1 MSANVEQPARP
12 NESEAEAIVSAEN
25 EATIR
30 ERLATYERDKAAAR
44 PWPEVKA
51 KLLHHSED

>member
-1 MSANVEQPARP
+1 MSAKIETPVRP
-12 NESEAEAIVSAEN
+12 NEREVDAAVSAEN

-30 ERLATYERDKAAAR
+30 ERLATYERDKTAAR

>member
-1 MSANVEQPARP
+1 MSANVERAARP
-12 NESEAEAIVSAEN
+12 NENDAGAVVSAEN

-30 ERLATYERDKAAAR
+30 ERLATYERDKTAAR

-51 KLLHHSED
+51 ELLHHSKA